1 MKNIIQDIIISEK
14 CLLNVALILYRDHPP
29 QDSSFIIK
37 VHDFTDDSEEAKKN
51 IDGAS
56 ASGGLFF
63 HGSVCSAFQTNIS
76 HLGGDGPEAVAP
88 APHAAVHTLKWRTN
102 PAKIAVLIADA
113 PPHGLDISGDGFP
126 DGRLNAFHPASD
138 HSNFDFR

>member
-37 VHDFTDDSEEAKKN
+37 VHDFTDDAEEAKKR

-63 HGSVCSAFQTNIS
+63 SSI
-76 HLGGDGPEAVAP
+76 
-88 APHAAVHTLKWRTN
+88 TL
-102 PAKIAVLIADA
+102 
-113 PPHGLDISGDGFP
+113 SSF
-126 DGRLNAFHPASD
+126 
-138 HSNFDFR
+138 